1 MARPPARCQRGGAVE
16 QKKKSLCMLCGKPSP
31 RSICETCS
39 ARVQGE
45 AMHKKKKEDKVKE

>member
-1 MARPPARCQRGGAVE
+1 ME

-45 AMHKKKKEDKVKE
+45 AMHKKKKEDRVKE